1 MCYNRMCIR
10 ALLRE
15 KEYGEI
21 PVEWPAKWPTCL
33 QEVSENAVKSIHL
46 KEIYIE
52 MKLGIVGLPNV
63 GKSTLFNSLTKAG
76 A

>member
-1 MCYNRMCIR
+1 MCYNRMRIR

-52 MKLGIVGLPNV
+52 MKLGIVITRPI
-63 GKSTLFNSLTKAG
+63 S
-76 A
+76 